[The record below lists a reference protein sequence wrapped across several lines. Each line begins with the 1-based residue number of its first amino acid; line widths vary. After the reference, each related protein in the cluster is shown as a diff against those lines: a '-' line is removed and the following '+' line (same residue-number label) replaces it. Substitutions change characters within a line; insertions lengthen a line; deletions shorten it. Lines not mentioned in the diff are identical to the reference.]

1 MGWWNYPIEVA
12 DRLLRQA
19 QDEGLGV
26 QDEGSGVQ
34 SYDRLGMRGKR
45 LRMKVL
51 VDENG
56 LEDYDAI
63 ALSNQ
68 GFVSAAARKKR
79 V

>member
-1 MGWWNYPIEVA
+1 MQSF
-12 DRLLRQA
+12 DRLMMM
-19 QDEGLGV
+19 
-26 QDEGSGVQ
+26 S
-34 SYDRLGMRGKR
+34 KR
-45 LRMKVL
+45 LRMRGRGCRMKVW
-51 VDENG
+51 VDEDG

>member
-1 MGWWNYPIEVA
+1 MKGVGGWWNYPIGSGRGA
-12 DRLLRQA
+12 FDRLRM
-19 QDEGLGV
+19 G
-26 QDEGSGVQ
+26 
-34 SYDRLGMRGKR
+34 GKR

-51 VDENG
+51 VDEDG